1 MQRAGVVS
9 QLWWS
14 PDLRDWRS
22 EIEFVYRSRRAE
34 GVHHRASLY
43 RVDNL
48 TRCTAKDAC
57 KIEGLAGAQSKEGLL
72 DHARV
77 TPRCAGRAATAANGM
92 PRHPKRDPLRDSSG
106 ARRNVMAKVGRLSVR
121 NRTVRSE
128 SHTRAMRY
136 RIVRGLASADA
147 P

>member
-1 MQRAGVVS
+1 MKPRDTCEDELDDAVECRLGEELSIFVQREPVRLRKPRPSHPPEGFPNGRSIDEPIGSCSGIA
-9 QLWWS
+9 
-14 PDLRDWRS
+14 LRDWRS

-92 PRHPKRDPLRDSSG
+92 PRQ
-106 ARRNVMAKVGRLSVR
+106 AKS
-121 NRTVRSE
+121 
-128 SHTRAMRY
+128 
-136 RIVRGLASADA
+136 
-147 P
+147 